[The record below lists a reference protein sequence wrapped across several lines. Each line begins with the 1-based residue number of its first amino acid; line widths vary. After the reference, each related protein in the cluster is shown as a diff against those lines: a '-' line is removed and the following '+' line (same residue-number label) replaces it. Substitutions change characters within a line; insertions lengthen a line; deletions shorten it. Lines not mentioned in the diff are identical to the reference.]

1 MSLFNY
7 NKQFLKRFLARL
19 LLICFFIDIVPLP
32 KNINKILNNKFDA
45 KAFASQSEAIS
56 PGYVIRSEEGGITF
70 DLSNRLT
77 ENMTV
82 ESLSFKNTDPSKRS
96 QDRPETKFNGQNHKW
111 FSNDALFNGDI
122 YEIETVIYD
131 AESKKSL
138 RFINSF
144 KYNDTNE
151 KFKPIIR
158 FINSSESADRFIN
171 NDVEVDFSGC
181 SEILGK
187 YNDFK
192 IDILNSDYTP
202 IGIETLDISLT
213 NLRSF
218 SYKISFVNVSKLF
231 KSNTDYIIRV
241 NAEGNMFEYLFS
253 ATIKKDKSIKKM
265 FDPSDIACVFD
276 PVFRKLRLY
285 MDDFKLFN
293 HPDLPMEIVLQ
304 DANERLRPS
313 ITQIMYNEGFISL
326 DVPDEY
332 FGLKQPSNVTLR
344 YMNSLGEA
352 SEITSFQISFP
363 YTDNMATNFI
373 WLGLETKEIEVKDGY
388 QFTEVK
394 LTDNSEGYRIPHSW
408 DNLPKVHYVT
418 MYDHTKTKQIGGE
431 LRVEVINSKYDFLE
445 KNHEVSGADFKI
457 RYHDMAQGINTCY
470 FKVQSS
476 SNLQEWREAYLPVT
490 FYADIIQ
497 FSFLEVDMDEL
508 VVSKQGANLY
518 NFRLT
523 PKGVEFKSGD
533 IMSVI
538 DDEGNEHKA
547 KTVNGKNFS
556 FTNVPVLMGGKYLVT
571 LNSAT
576 GLIYFN
582 SVDSSILFNP
592 SIIATNIDNQEAID
606 IKFDNKLSA
615 LLNSTSSNNNV
626 KILHENGNS
635 TENNFSNIVSGSN
648 KFKLNKGL
656 VKGERYILEFNNG
669 SHIFKTTFEY
679 APLRVSLD
687 KATGTTAK
695 LAWEYPSNY
704 LIMEGDILNI
714 YFKKD
719 GYSYQAVP
727 DAKIVHGFQEIDFD
741 KVRTYTIK
749 NLSPNINYTA
759 KLELITSTGL
769 TFSSEVEFVTSD
781 FKILNETI
789 DGLSEEG
796 SINKKN
802 IDITWDINQ
811 ADMEFSQGDRID
823 IFLKLKSHD
832 VFPRTPVHVINEDL
846 NRIRRASIEVPNFEE
861 SYSLKIVYNIGGT
874 RHSGNVLNFDVKMK
888 GTEINASEIK
898 PSSFI
903 INWTYP
909 EEMIFTEGQELRL
922 FIKKSNDPSFPNDPS
937 FNAIQ
942 GGETNL
948 KNIVNYKFENLNEDT
963 IYQVKLEHKIDEKT
977 VAGVKEEVLSRDQKE
992 VRTAKFLIDGF
1003 KVIPVEGKKI
1013 KLKWNV
1019 SEKDFSYSDQDKI
1032 DVYIKERSHSDYSNQ
1047 KINRKKDFDLRE
1059 VEFDLDKYDTEYD
1072 IKVAY
1077 TLFGKEVSGYTKY
1090 VLKIGEVLSK
1100 IDSIGDNSVTISWT
1114 YPKNYQLH
1122 DGDRIEI
1129 SYKKK
1134 DDNEWINGID
1144 NNSQT
1149 QQENGS
1155 YKLVIP
1161 NLEKDQNYELKFIFT
1176 PNGLEPRETYY
1187 TFKATNNFQISRLY
1201 FKNINSKSIKL
1212 NWDVYPKN
1220 YNFDSK
1226 DRVEVLYKKV
1236 EDNSENGD
1244 ETVAV
1249 TKSENLSKFNN
1260 FTVEGLE
1267 PEKDYVFKIKY
1278 TINKTSDSNSPI
1290 TVEETIGARTVFGK
1304 FDYFT
1309 LDTGVSSVKFEV
1321 AYPENYEIKANDTL
1335 DIFVRDK
1342 KEASYPSK
1350 ANFTAVHGENVEGFG
1365 EVDLNEINVL
1375 DILGLSP
1382 NTDYIAKAVFWPEG
1396 GKGVKVEKE
1405 VNFKTGLING
1415 LEEVFVVNSKDHLVT
1430 VGIKMNPDEIIYG
1443 SDAVCKLYVK
1453 KKTDPDFPNEPS
1465 GEANGEMLNETNT
1478 ADAYFEDL
1486 NTEYHIKVILSIGS
1500 SVYEKIIDFNSKV
1513 DELAVE
1519 VKEINP
1525 MTAQI
1530 EWKYPQNYTLVD
1542 GEKVQI
1548 FTKYK
1553 DEEAYS
1559 DTPDLELVQSE
1570 ALSLADINLIEL
1582 SALIPDT
1589 DYDVKVDLKLLETE
1603 LPPVTKSFT
1612 TEHFSIEDLSI
1623 KSISEDAISISWSLD
1638 TEEIEFMDNYDNL
1651 GIFIKGADDEEY
1663 DFSEPIVEF
1672 TEELN
1677 EIRSASFNVDG
1688 DTSKLDILV
1697 SYLVEDYESF
1707 SELKFSPIIFEAN
1720 VKGSNVLISWEY
1732 PEGAEFTDGDKLD
1745 FYLRT
1750 FDNQNYPPDPL
1761 IRQVHGED
1769 VDLNELTEIELS
1781 DVDPG
1786 SYVLKLQLTTD
1797 RVNYSPV
1804 EAKFDINKKVTS
1816 SGGSSQSQNSS
1827 GSSIPVKVVDKVQGR
1842 GVVLDLGS
1850 DFEIDF
1856 EEEIAIKPTGLKVEE
1871 GETESDIVVKNLVP
1885 GKEYKSII
1893 IVATTTDNKKI
1904 KLSTKNVKIESENP
1918 LQEFVTNIYN
1928 FAFER
1933 FPDEEGYSYWL
1944 DKLIEKKDITGK
1956 YVLYNL
1962 MFAEREFSDRNL
1974 PDDEL
1979 IKVLYQI
1986 VVNRTYDEEGLQFW
2000 IKEYNETFLPNANND
2015 AFEAQKA
2022 IVTRMLYEQ
2031 EFRNLCDKL
2040 GILW

>member
-1 MSLFNY
+1 MLL
-7 NKQFLKRFLARL
+7 KQFLRKILARL
-19 LLICFFIDIVPLP
+19 LMIVFLIDMIPLT
-32 KNINKILNNKFDA
+32 KSASNKHA
-45 KAFASQSEAIS
+45 VKAFSSQSEAIS
-56 PGYVIRSEEGGITF
+56 PSYIIRSEEGGITF

-82 ESLSFKNTDPSKRS
+82 ESFSFKNTDKSKQS
-96 QDRPETKFNGQNHKW
+96 SDKSETKFNGQNHKW
-111 FSNDALFNGDI
+111 FSSDELINGDI
-122 YEIETVIYD
+122 YEIETMIYD
-131 AESKKSL
+131 SESKKSFKYL
-138 RFINSF
+138 NSF

-151 KFKPIIR
+151 KFKPSIR
-158 FINSSESADRFIN
+158 FKPFGYSNENKFSN
-171 NDVEVDFSGC
+171 NDVEIDFSNC
-181 SEILGK
+181 KELFSK
-187 YNDFK
+187 YKDFK

-202 IGIETLDISLT
+202 MGMDTKYMTLDHFIG
-213 NLRSF
+213 F
-218 SYKISFVNVSKLF
+218 SYKINFVNNSKLF
-231 KSNTDYIIRV
+231 KPNTDYILRV
-241 NAEGNMFEYLFS
+241 NASGDIFECLFS
-253 ATIKKDKSIKKM
+253 VTVKKDRSIRRM
-265 FDPSDIACVFD
+265 FAPNEIPCVFD
-276 PVFRKLRLY
+276 PIFKKLRIYL
-285 MDDFKLFN
+285 N
-293 HPDLPMEIVLQ
+293 DLNLAVNVDYPLDIILQ
-304 DANERLRPS
+304 DANEILPPS
-313 ITQIMYNEGFISL
+313 ITRVIYYEDFVAV
-326 DVPDEY
+326 DVPDAY
-332 FGLKQPSNVTLR
+332 FGLTQPSNVTFKYGNLV
-344 YMNSLGEA
+344 GEA
-352 SEITSFQISFP
+352 AEITSFQVSFP
-363 YTDNMATNFI
+363 YSDNMNTNFI
-373 WLGLETKEIEVKDGY
+373 WLGMEMEDMQVKDGY
-388 QFTEVK
+388 KVTKIK

-418 MYDHTKTKQIGGE
+418 MYDMTKTKQIGGE
-431 LRVEVINSKYDFLE
+431 LRVEVINDKYDFLD
-445 KNHEVSGADFKI
+445 KNFDVSNANFKI
-457 RYHDMAQGINTCY
+457 SHNDMLQGINTCY
-470 FKVQSS
+470 FRVQSS
-476 SNLQEWREAYLPVT
+476 SNYQEWREAYVPFT
-490 FYADIIQ
+490 YYADILQ
-497 FSFLEVDMDEL
+497 FSFLEVYVDEL
-508 VVSKQGANLY
+508 SVSKQGTNLY

-523 PKGVEFKSGD
+523 PKGIEFKSGD
-533 IMSVI
+533 IMSII
-538 DDEGNEHKA
+538 DDEGNEHKV
-547 KTVNGKNFS
+547 KTLNGKNFS
-556 FTNVPVLMGGKYLVT
+556 FSNVPVLMGGKYLVT
-571 LNSAT
+571 LNGAT

-582 SVDSSILFNP
+582 SIDSSILFNP

-606 IKFDNKLSA
+606 IKFDNKLSS
-615 LLNSTSSNNNV
+615 LLNAKSSNNNV
-626 KILHENGNS
+626 KILHENGNP

-669 SHIFKTTFEY
+669 SDTFKTTFEY
-679 APLRVSLD
+679 APLRVFLD

-695 LAWEYPSNY
+695 LAWEYPNNY

-727 DAKIVHGFQEIDFD
+727 DAKIVHGFQDIDFD

-769 TFSSEVEFVTSD
+769 IFSSEVEFVTSD

-796 SINKKN
+796 VINKKN
-802 IDITWDINQ
+802 IDVTWDLNKS
-811 ADMEFSQGDRID
+811 DMEFSQGDRID

-846 NRIRRASIEVPNFEE
+846 NRVRRASIKVPNFEE

-874 RHSGNVLNFDVKMK
+874 RHSGNILNFDVKMK

-898 PSSFI
+898 SSSFI
-903 INWTYP
+903 INWIYP

-922 FIKKSNDPSFPNDPS
+922 FIKKSNDPSFPNEPS
-937 FNAIQ
+937 FRAVQ

-977 VAGVKEEVLSRDQKE
+977 VAGVKEEVLNKDQKE
-992 VRTAKFLIDGF
+992 VRTVKFLIDGF
-1003 KVIPVEGKKI
+1003 KVIPIEGKKI

-1047 KINRKKDFDLRE
+1047 KINTKKDFDLRE

-1077 TLFGKEVSGYTKY
+1077 TLLGKEVSGYTKY
-1090 VLKIGEVLSK
+1090 ILKIGEVLSK
-1100 IDSIGDNSVTISWT
+1100 IDEIQDNSVTISWT
-1114 YPKNYQLH
+1114 YPKNYQLY
-1122 DGDRIEI
+1122 DGDKIEI
-1129 SYKKK
+1129 IYKKK
-1134 DDNEWINGID
+1134 DDGEWKNGFD
-1144 NNSQT
+1144 NNSQE
-1149 QQENGS
+1149 QQENGT

-1176 PNGLEPRETYY
+1176 PNGLDPRETYY

-1226 DRVEVLYKKV
+1226 DKVEVLYKKV
-1236 EDNSENGD
+1236 EDNSKNGD

-1267 PEKDYVFKIKY
+1267 PEKDYIFKIKY

-1290 TVEETIGARTVFGK
+1290 TIEETINAKTFFGK

-1342 KEASYPSK
+1342 KEASYSSK

-1430 VGIKMNPDEIIYG
+1430 VGIKMNPDEIVYG
-1443 SDAVCKLYVK
+1443 SDAMCKLYVK

-1486 NTEYHIKVILSIGS
+1486 NTEYNIKVILSIGS
-1500 SVYEKIIDFNSKV
+1500 SVYEKIIDFTSKV

-1612 TEHFSIEDLSI
+1612 TDHFSIEDLSI

-1638 TEEIEFMDNYDNL
+1638 TEEIEFMDDYDNL
-1651 GIFIKGADDEEY
+1651 GIFVKRPDDEEY
-1663 DFSEPIVEF
+1663 NFSEPVAEF
-1672 TEELN
+1672 TKGLN
-1677 EIRSASFNVDG
+1677 ELRSASFNVNR

-1707 SELKFSPIIFEAN
+1707 SELKFSPITVETS
-1720 VKGSNVLISWEY
+1720 VKGNDVLIAWEY
-1732 PEGAEFTDGDKLD
+1732 PEGAEFVNGDRID

-1769 VDLNELTEIELS
+1769 GDLTQLTEIEIG
-1781 DVDPG
+1781 DVDQG

-1797 RVNYSPV
+1797 KVNYSPV
-1804 EAKFDINKKVTS
+1804 EAKFDIVKGV
-1816 SGGSSQSQNSS
+1816 SSQGQNSS
-1827 GSSIPVKVVDKVQGR
+1827 NNSIPVTVVNKVMGR
-1842 GVVLDLGS
+1842 GIVLGG
-1850 DFEIDF
+1850 DFDAEIDF
-1856 EEEIAIKPTGLKVEE
+1856 EKEIAIKPSGLKVEA
-1871 GETESDIVVKNLVP
+1871 GETESEIVIKNLVP
-1885 GKEYKSII
+1885 GKEYKVIT
-1893 IVATTTDNKKI
+1893 VVVTTLDDEKI
-1904 KLSTKNVKIESENP
+1904 KLSARGVKIESENP
-1918 LQEFVTNIYN
+1918 LQQFITNIYN

-1944 DKLIEKKDITGK
+1944 DKLMERKEITGK

-1986 VVNRTYDEEGLQFW
+1986 VVNRTYDEGGLQFW

-2015 AFEAQKA
+2015 KFEAQKA

-2031 EFRNLCDKL
+2031 EFKDLCDKL